1 MSQQESP
8 EYVRISMA
16 AAMTLKIYPGQF
28 NRGEKLR
35 ALNLLIHYEDG
46 CKANCSYCGLSHS
59 RDIPAKDP
67 AADTFIRVDWPLIS
81 IQEIIERAGKH
92 APHLHRVCM
101 SMITHKD
108 SFEDM
113 LTIMRQFRDNTE
125 LSISGLIAPTV
136 MSNKEKAVQIK
147 EAGADMIGI
156 AIDAATP
163 QIFDE
168 MRGSGVR
175 GPHKW
180 DHYWQVLDWC
190 VDVFGRG
197 MVGIHIIVGLGE
209 TEKQM
214 ISIIQQAQ
222 DRGAKTHLF
231 SFFPEEGSAMGEWQ
245 QPSYGRYRRIQL
257 ARYIINEELGNIGN
271 MKFDEKG
278 RLTNFGMEINDIEN
292 LNIAFMTSGCAGSDG
307 IVACNRPYGNER
319 PSNPIRNFAFIPE
332 ESDVKMILSQ
342 IFEYTE

>member
-1 MSQQESP
+1 MSQQVSP

-67 AADTFIRVDWPLIS
+67 SADTFIRVDWPLVS
-81 IQEIIERAGKH
+81 TQEIIDRASKH
-92 APHLHRVCM
+92 APHLHRVCV

-108 SFEDM
+108 SFDDM
-113 LTIMRQFRDNTE
+113 LTIMREFRDKTE

-136 MSNKEKAVQIK
+136 ITTKEEAAQIK
-147 EAGADMIGI
+147 EAGTDMIGI

-163 QIFDE
+163 KIFDE
-168 MRGSGVR
+168 MRGSGVN
-175 GPHKW
+175 GPHNW

-190 VDVFGRG
+190 VDIFGKG

-209 TEKQM
+209 TEEKM
-214 ISIIQQAQ
+214 ISIIQQAM
-222 DRGAKTHLF
+222 DKGAKTHLF
-231 SFFPEEGSAMGEWQ
+231 SFFPEEGSAMGECK
-245 QPSYGRYRRIQL
+245 QPSYGRYRRIQI
-257 ARYIINEELGNIGN
+257 ARYIINEALGDMSH
-271 MKFDEKG
+271 MKFNEKG
-278 RLTNFGMEINDIEN
+278 QLTDFGMDIDDIVN
-292 LNIAFMTSGCAGSDG
+292 QGIAFMTSGCAGSDG
-307 IVACNRPYGNER
+307 MVACNRPYGNER
-319 PSNPIRNFAFIPE
+319 PSNPIRNFAFVPE
-332 ESDVKMILSQ
+332 ESDIEIIKAQ